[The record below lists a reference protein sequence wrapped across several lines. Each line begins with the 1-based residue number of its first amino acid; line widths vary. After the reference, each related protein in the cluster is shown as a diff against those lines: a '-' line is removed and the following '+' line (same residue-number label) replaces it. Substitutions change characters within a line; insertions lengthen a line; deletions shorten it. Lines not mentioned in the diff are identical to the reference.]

1 MTPEPIPRA
10 ARSRRHGLA
19 LLAAMV
25 LVVGACSAATPTAGN
40 TGASGAVPSLPGGSA
55 TAVPGAGV
63 SGPPS
68 AASPSATP
76 AATVSAP
83 PPVAPG
89 YPCGIEDPQCLSAA
103 AVQQKSGIPFTDPV
117 TCAAAPPSVPAGAP
131 GAPTPS
137 PVTTAYCNLQMDS
150 FALRGGKDLP
160 VVVMIP
166 GGPVPLG
173 ARGYL
178 WALARLVAWKGAVVY
193 TADYR
198 SGPQWG
204 GGYPQTFADV
214 ACAVA
219 FARANAAKL
228 GGDPSRVT
236 LVAHSF
242 GGFPGSV
249 VALSRYDFAADE
261 PACLAGPASGRPD
274 AFVGVAAIYGFD
286 HIGADFLAQ
295 MLHGTRSQVPANWA
309 ATDITTL
316 ATAKGHPTPAI
327 ALLAGTAD
335 EVAPITTADEFAAT
349 LATGG
354 IHATV
359 TLVQGADHNTILT
372 DPATLSTI
380 TTLIGATGQ

>member
-1 MTPEPIPRA
+1 MMTPNWIPRA
-10 ARSRRHGLA
+10 RQPLRRGAA
-19 LLAAMV
+19 LLVAAM
-25 LVVGACSAATPTAGN
+25 LSLGACSPAVPASRPPGPQPPAPAPASSAPPTA
-40 TGASGAVPSLPGGSA
+40 
-55 TAVPGAGV
+55 V
-63 SGPPS
+63 SPS
-68 AASPSATP
+68 AAAVATP
-76 AATVSAP
+76 VPTAT
-83 PPVAPG
+83 PVPVTPG
-89 YPCGIEDPQCLSAA
+89 DPCGIADPQCQSAS
-103 AVQQKSGIPFTDPV
+103 AVQQKSDIPFTDPV
-117 TCAAAPPSVPAGAP
+117 TCAAAPQTVPAGAP
-131 GAPTPS
+131 SAPTPS
-137 PVTTAYCNLQMDS
+137 PMPTAYCDLQVDS
-150 FALRGGKDLP
+150 FAPRTGTDLP

-166 GGPVPLG
+166 GGPIPLG
-173 ARGYL
+173 NRGYM

-214 ACAVA
+214 ACAIA

-249 VALSRYDFAADE
+249 LALSRYDFAADE
-261 PACLAGPASGRPD
+261 PACLASPASGRPN

-295 MLHGTRSQVPANWA
+295 MLGGTRAEVPANWA
-309 ATDITTL
+309 ATDITAL

-335 EVAPITTADEFAAT
+335 EVAPITTADEFAAV

-359 TLVQGADHNTILT
+359 TQVQGADHDSILT
-372 DPATLSTI
+372 EPATLATI
-380 TTLIGATGQ
+380 TGLIGATGQ